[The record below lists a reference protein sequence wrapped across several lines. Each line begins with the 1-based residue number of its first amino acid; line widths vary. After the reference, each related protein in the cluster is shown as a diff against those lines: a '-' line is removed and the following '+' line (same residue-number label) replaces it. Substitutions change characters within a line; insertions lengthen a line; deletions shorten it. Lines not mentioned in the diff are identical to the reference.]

1 MKYLFYLKS
10 HTEAPD
16 IEKEIEAK
24 NIVEAVKFL
33 CKRVSPCYNDFPSE
47 ELFKGMSCEGK
58 KPFEDRLIDEL
69 LSEIKYQR
77 EAKWRMEKEK
87 IERSKLK
94 QLLKEIVDEL

>member
-33 CKRVSPCYNDFPSE
+33 CKRVSPYYNDFLAE